1 MMAEQTIIYI
11 GNKPFMNYVTAVAMQ
26 FTTQDAK
33 EVLIKARGR
42 YIARAVD
49 VAEVV
54 RKKFMAGQVDIKN
67 ISIDSEERQVDQSGK
82 RRRISSIEILLV
94 KKQ

>member
-1 MMAEQTIIYI
+1 MAEQTIIYI

-26 FTTQDAK
+26 FTSQDAK
-33 EVLIKARGR
+33 EVVIKARGR
-42 YIARAVD
+42 YISRAVD

-54 RKKFMAGQVDIKN
+54 RKKFMAGQVDIKS

-82 RRRISSIEILLV
+82 KRRISSIEIVLV
-94 KKQ
+94 KK

>member
-1 MMAEQTIIYI
+1 MMAEQTTIYI

-26 FTTQDAK
+26 FTSQDAK
-33 EVLIKARGR
+33 EVVIKARGR
-42 YIARAVD
+42 YISRAVD

-54 RKKFMAGQVDIKN
+54 RKKFMAGQVDIKS

-82 RRRISSIEILLV
+82 KRRISSIEIVLV